1 MIFLWV
7 FLPTVLIVNYMFSV
21 IPFKSHRTRV
31 TWKNFFLLCASFIF
45 YAWGGIYYL
54 LIMRSSILLNY
65 AGGYI
70 IERGVKK
77 KGAKKFWLGVIVLLN
92 LAILFFFK
100 YFNMLIATIESFTIP
115 GGSLLDITI
124 AIITTAVVGISGLA
138 GVVLPLIGDAFS
150 SLFSGEIGLAS
161 LGSLILSEASAFG
174 GDISA
179 VVSAVGEALSSS
191 EYGLAAIWNIFSAEM
206 GIVWQIIT
214 SSLSEIG
221 NSIAASAEGYKTIW
235 DTMISMKGTGEL
247 GLAEIVLPIGI
258 SFFTFQAMSYVIDIY
273 MGKAK
278 LQENLFNFALYVSLF
293 PQLIAG
299 PIVQYADVDLQLRE
313 RRETVDLFTSGIKR
327 FCYGLGKKVLIAN
340 VMAEVADGVW
350 KMHAESELGAF
361 AAWVGIFAY
370 TLQIYYDFSGYSD
383 MAIGL
388 GRMMGFEFKENFD
401 YPYTSLSVQEFWRRW
416 HISLGSWFR
425 EYIYIPLGGNKKGK
439 FRTNL
444 NVFIVFA
451 VTGIWHGANF
461 TFIAWGLFYAILQ
474 IIERLFLG
482 KILKKPALK
491 VFAWLYTMGAV
502 MLGWIYFRSDNIF
515 QANDYVGQLFN
526 FGHLNQEI
534 FGLLSITAI
543 VVFIFG
549 VAFSGF
555 IQRPLK
561 STFEKIHSI
570 PGLKYPVLTVDYL
583 IQFAVL
589 ILAIGKLVG
598 GTYNAFIY
606 FQF

>member
-1 MIFLWV
+1 MLFSSMIFLWV

-54 LIMRSSILLNY
+54 LIMISSILLNY

-100 YFNMLIATIESFTIP
+100 YFNMLIATIESIMIP
-115 GGSLLDITI
+115 GAD
-124 AIITTAVVGISGLA
+124 
-138 GVVLPLIGDAFS
+138 F
-150 SLFSGEIGLAS
+150 GEIWS
-161 LGSLILSEASAFG
+161 
-174 GDISA
+174 
-179 VVSAVGEALSSS
+179 
-191 EYGLAAIWNIFSAEM
+191 
-206 GIVWQIIT
+206 
-214 SSLSEIG
+214 
-221 NSIAASAEGYKTIW
+221 
-235 DTMISMKGTGEL
+235 TMLTMKGTGAL

-482 KILKKPALK
+482 KLLKKPALK

-526 FGHLNQEI
+526 FGHFNQEI

-555 IQRPLK
+555 VQRPLK
-561 STFEKIHSI
+561 GTFGKIHSI
-570 PGLKYPVLTVDYL
+570 PGLKYPVLTVDYF

-589 ILAIGKLVG
+589 ILSIGKLIG